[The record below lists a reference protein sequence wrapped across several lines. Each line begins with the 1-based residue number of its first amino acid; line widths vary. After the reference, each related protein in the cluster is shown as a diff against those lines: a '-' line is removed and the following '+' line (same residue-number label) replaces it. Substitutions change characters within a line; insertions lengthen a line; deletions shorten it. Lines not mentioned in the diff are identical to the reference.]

1 MNKRRQGELQEGT
14 KPSVGVVGAG
24 VMGTGIAQNLAQ
36 EGFSAIVV
44 DVSDRALDQARDTI
58 RKTIMVARLL
68 KKSTDAEPADQVLAR
83 LQFTTDLASLST
95 SDFIIENT
103 TEDFRIKAPIYEELD
118 AICQENCIFIANTSC
133 IPISQ
138 LASATKRPELV
149 IGVHFMNPVPMK
161 KTVEMIP
168 SSQTSEQTLA
178 KVKDLMEQLGKAS
191 IVVNDSPGFVSN
203 RVLMVTINEAIRVV
217 EENVADA
224 EAVDEIFKSCFG
236 HTMGPLETGDLIGL
250 DTILLSLEV
259 LKENFGEA
267 KYEPCDL
274 LKKMVADGRL
284 GRKSGGGFHPYS

>member
-1 MNKRRQGELQEGT
+1 MQEGT

-44 DVSDRALDQARDTI
+44 DVSDRALDQAQGTI

-68 KKSTDAEPADQVLAR
+68 KKSSDAEPADQVLAR

-95 SDFIIENT
+95 SDFVIENT
-103 TEDFRIKAPIYEELD
+103 TEDLRIKAPLYEELD

-168 SSQTSEQTLA
+168 GSQTSEQTLT
-178 KVKDLMEQLGKAS
+178 KVKDLMEQLGKVS

-236 HTMGPLETGDLIGL
+236 HTMGPLETG
-250 DTILLSLEV
+250 V
-259 LKENFGEA
+259 PA
-267 KYEPCDL
+267 C
-274 LKKMVADGRL
+274 
-284 GRKSGGGFHPYS
+284 